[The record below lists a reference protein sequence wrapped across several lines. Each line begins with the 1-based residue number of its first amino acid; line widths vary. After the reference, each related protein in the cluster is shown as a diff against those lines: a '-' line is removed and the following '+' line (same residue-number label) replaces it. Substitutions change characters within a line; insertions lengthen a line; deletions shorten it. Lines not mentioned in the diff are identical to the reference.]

1 MRPKYQQPFDL
12 SIYFYVNTLN
22 LTILR
27 SGEQKTLG
35 WGKFQKGEACKIHLY
50 MNPVFTYIDT
60 PPFMNIFRVPISCLH
75 APVAQWIERWIPNPC
90 AAGSIPAGGT
100 NNFKYLYN
108 YCTLPCYLFATILLP
123 L

>member
-1 MRPKYQQPFDL
+1 MRSKYQQPFDL

-27 SGEQKTLG
+27 SGQQNPMVGKIPERRGMQKSSLHRSD
-35 WGKFQKGEACKIHLY
+35 IHIY
-50 MNPVFTYIDT
+50 RYT
-60 PPFMNIFRVPISCLH
+60 PFMNTLRVPISCLH

-100 NNFKYLYN
+100 HF
-108 YCTLPCYLFATILLP
+108 
-123 L
+123 